1 MSAKRALRNSSI
13 LAFSIVVLMMSS
25 GLAVAQLGRSGAP
38 LDKTPG
44 EDIDYTREQ
53 IVVEQDLENG
63 KISLKLGEARMF
75 VHYGDGQIGMTTV
88 QTKYMGIADIY
99 DGKRGFS
106 ERVGIPTHSI
116 FHQRLIGAGE
126 YVDENGNGLFDVHGP
141 NVVGT
146 IEELC
151 DTQVSHENLLKWV
164 DYKDISWTLSHW
176 RQSVSGNEV
185 DINFVLS
192 AENITYQSSDG
203 AVDGMTVGRIAYK
216 FHVTTVQQEIR
227 IQAAPH
233 YKVFA
238 RGDAAPGDQIDST
251 ELVATTNVTG
261 HVLNTTWKYDQV
273 VRGWD
278 IATDIDGVQRNDTRL
293 VVLTDLAYG
302 VHMSDAVGEWMKE
315 QFGGKISP
323 RAIAGHGAREMISD
337 SVDELIIDDEV
348 NTPSPSG
355 HDIEGNPLECGL
367 DYVVTETVD
376 TEGRSTGAPTDN
388 SSDENEKTDDEK
400 RQDAVHEKMKQYRDT
415 ACVQRGEEMEMTSE
429 SRPQAIRAG
438 AIHFDDNGANLGRV
452 RWVSNATVDGVET
465 EVLFQIHGARPVSQ
479 SDVPQDPLSDCN
491 ENGREDA
498 YDISAGT
505 SDDYNENG
513 IPDECEDGVIWRG
526 VRIVGGYNYVIG
538 SSVYHDP
545 EFSTDVIT
553 IDTQS
558 FNDPIFYANGNF
570 GKLVSQLFQILPTAL
585 GIVVLVAVMAGVATS
600 KSRREQAPVPSHQQY
615 VPAGAWA
622 SDDDWSK
629 YQP

>member
-1 MSAKRALRNSSI
+1 
-13 LAFSIVVLMMSS
+13 MMSS

-38 LDKTPG
+38 LDKELG

-75 VHYGDGQIGMTTV
+75 VHYGDGRIGMTTV

-99 DGKRGFS
+99 DDKREFS

-126 YVDENGNGLFDVHGP
+126 YVDENGNGLFDVNGP

-146 IEELC
+146 IEELQ
-151 DTQVSHENLLKWV
+151 DAQVSHEDLLKWV
-164 DYKDISWTLSHW
+164 DYKDVSWTLSHW

-203 AVDGMTVGRIAYK
+203 AVDGMTVGRIAYI
-216 FHVTTVQQEIR
+216 FHVTTVEQEIR
-227 IQAAPH
+227 VQAAPH

-238 RGDAAPGDQIDST
+238 RGDAVPGDQIDST

-278 IATDIDGVQRNDTRL
+278 IATDVDGVQRNDTRL
-293 VVLTDLAYG
+293 VVLTDLTYG
-302 VHMSDAVGEWMKE
+302 VHMSNAVGEWMKE
-315 QFGGKISP
+315 QFGEPISP
-323 RAIAGHGAREMISD
+323 RAIAGHASREMVSD
-337 SVDELIIDDEV
+337 RVDPMLGEGQGPPQPPLAD
-348 NTPSPSG
+348 
-355 HDIEGNPLECGL
+355 HDIEGHPLECGL
-367 DYVVTETVD
+367 EYELLEDGG
-376 TEGRSTGAPTDN
+376 TEGRSTVAPTDN
-388 SSDENEKTDDEK
+388 TSNENEKTDDEK
-400 RQDAVHEKMKQYRDT
+400 RRDAVYERMKEYRDT
-415 ACVQRGEEMEMTSE
+415 DCMQHGEEMGMTSE

-465 EVLFQIHGARPVSQ
+465 EVLFQVHGARPVTH
-479 SDVPQDPLSDCN
+479 SDVPRNPLSDCN
-491 ENGREDA
+491 ENGRGDA
-498 YDISAGT
+498 YDISVGT
-505 SDDYNENG
+505 SNDYNENG

-558 FNDPIFYANGNF
+558 FNDPIFYGNGNI
-570 GKLVSQLFQILPTAL
+570 GKLVSQLFQILPTVL

-600 KSRREQAPVPSHQQY
+600 KSRREQAPVPSQQQY
-615 VPAGAWA
+615 VPAGAWT

>member
-1 MSAKRALRNSSI
+1 MGAKRALRNSSI
-13 LAFSIVVLMMSS
+13 LAISIVLLMMSS

-38 LDKTPG
+38 LDKAPG
-44 EDIDYTREQ
+44 EDIDYTREE
-53 IVVEQDLENG
+53 IVIEQDLENG
-63 KISLKLGEARMF
+63 KISLKLGEAHMF
-75 VHYGDGQIGMTTV
+75 VHYGDGRIGMTTV

-126 YVDENGNGLFDVHGP
+126 YVDENDNGLFDVNGP

-146 IEELC
+146 LEELE
-151 DTQVSHENLLKWV
+151 DSHVSHENLLKWV
-164 DYKDISWTLSHW
+164 DYNDVSWTLSHW
-176 RQSVSGNEV
+176 RQSVNENEV

-192 AENITYQSSDG
+192 SENIAYQSSDG
-203 AVDGMTVGRIAYK
+203 VVDGMTVGRIAYK
-216 FHVTTVQQEIR
+216 FHVTTVEQEIHV
-227 IQAAPH
+227 QAAPH

-238 RGDAAPGDQIDST
+238 RGDAVPGDQIDST

-278 IATDIDGVQRNDTRL
+278 IATDVDGVQRNDTRL

-315 QFGGKISP
+315 QFGGMISP
-323 RAIAGHGAREMISD
+323 RAIAGHGSRAMVSD
-337 SVDELIIDDEV
+337 HDSPMLDDGQA
-348 NTPSPSG
+348 PPPPPPPPSG
-355 HDIEGNPLECGL
+355 HDVEGNPLECGL
-367 DYVVTETVD
+367 AYVNSDVVEGD
-376 TEGRSTGAPTDN
+376 TEGRETGAPIDN
-388 SSDENEKTDDEK
+388 TSDEDEKTDDEK
-400 RQDAVHEKMKQYRDT
+400 RRDVVHEKMKQYHDT
-415 ACVQRGEEMEMTSE
+415 ACMQRGDVMDLTSE

-465 EVLFQIHGARPVSQ
+465 EVLFQVHGARPVTH
-479 SDVPQDPLSDCN
+479 SDV
-491 ENGREDA
+491 NGEEGLWSGMRL
-498 YDISAGT
+498 
-505 SDDYNENG
+505 
-513 IPDECEDGVIWRG
+513 
-526 VRIVGGYNYVIG
+526 VGGYNFVIG
-538 SSVYHDP
+538 ETVYHDP

-558 FNDPIFYANGNF
+558 FNDPIFYGNGNF
-570 GKLVSQLFQILPTAL
+570 GKLVSQLFRLLPLAL
-585 GIVVLVAVMAGVATS
+585 GIVVLTAVMVGVASS

>member
-1 MSAKRALRNSSI
+1 
-13 LAFSIVVLMMSS
+13 MMSS
-25 GLAVAQLGRSGAP
+25 GLAVAQVGRSGAP
-38 LDKTPG
+38 LDKAPG
-44 EDIDYTREQ
+44 EDIDYTREE
-53 IVVEQDLENG
+53 IVIEQDLENG

-75 VHYGDGQIGMTTV
+75 VHYGDGRIGMTTV

-126 YVDENGNGLFDVHGP
+126 YVDENDNGLFDVNGP
-141 NVVGT
+141 KVVGT
-146 IEELC
+146 IEELD
-151 DTQVSHENLLKWV
+151 DTHVSHENLLKWV
-164 DYKDISWTLSHW
+164 DYNDVSWTLSHW

-192 AENITYQSSDG
+192 AENIAYQSSDG
-203 AVDGMTVGRIAYK
+203 VVDGMTVGRIAYK
-216 FHVTTVQQEIR
+216 FHVTTVEQEIHV
-227 IQAAPH
+227 QAAPH
-233 YKVFA
+233 YEVFA
-238 RGDAAPGDQIDST
+238 RGDAVPGDQIDST

-278 IATDIDGVQRNDTRL
+278 IATDVDGVQRNDTRL

-315 QFGGKISP
+315 QFGGMISP
-323 RAIAGHGAREMISD
+323 RAIAGHGPREMVSD
-337 SVDELIIDDEV
+337 QVDELIIDDEADA
-348 NTPSPSG
+348 PPD

-367 DYVVTETVD
+367 AYVNSDTDVVEGD
-376 TEGRSTGAPTDN
+376 TEGRATGAPTDN
-388 SSDENEKTDDEK
+388 TSNEDEKTDDEK
-400 RQDAVHEKMKQYRDT
+400 RRDAVHEKMKQYHDT
-415 ACVQRGEEMEMTSE
+415 ACMQRGDVMDMTSE

-465 EVLFQIHGARPVSQ
+465 EVLFQIHGARPVTH
-479 SDVPQDPLSDCN
+479 SDV
-491 ENGREDA
+491 NGAEGLWSGMRL
-498 YDISAGT
+498 
-505 SDDYNENG
+505 
-513 IPDECEDGVIWRG
+513 
-526 VRIVGGYNYVIG
+526 VGGYNFVIG
-538 SSVYHDP
+538 ETVYHDP

-558 FNDPIFYANGNF
+558 FNDPIFYGNGNF
-570 GKLVSQLFQILPTAL
+570 GKLVGQLFRLLPLAL
-585 GIVVLVAVMAGVATS
+585 GIVVLTAVMVGVVSS

>member
-1 MSAKRALRNSSI
+1 MVEKSMSAKRIMRNSSI

-38 LDKTPG
+38 LAKAPG
-44 EDIDYTREQ
+44 EDIDYTREE

-75 VHYGDGQIGMTTV
+75 VHYGDGRIGMTTV
-88 QTKYMGIADIY
+88 QTKYIGIADIY

-126 YVDENGNGLFDVHGP
+126 YVDENSNGLFDVHGP

-146 IEELC
+146 IEELQ
-151 DTQVSHENLLKWV
+151 DTHVSHENLLKWV
-164 DYKDISWTLSHW
+164 DYKDVSWTLSHW

-216 FHVTTVQQEIR
+216 FHVTTVEQEIR

-238 RGDAAPGDQIDST
+238 RGDAVPGDQIDST
-251 ELVATTNVTG
+251 ELVATTNITG

-278 IATDIDGVQRNDTRL
+278 IASDVDGVQRNDTRL
-293 VVLTDLAYG
+293 VILTDLAYG

-315 QFGGKISP
+315 QFGGMISP
-323 RAIAGHGAREMISD
+323 RAIAGHGVREMISD
-337 SVDELIIDDEV
+337 SVDDLIIDDEV
-348 NTPSPSG
+348 DTPSPSG

-367 DYVVTETVD
+367 DYEVVTE
-376 TEGRSTGAPTDN
+376 GRATGAPTDN
-388 SSDENEKTDDEK
+388 TSDEDEKTDDEK
-400 RQDAVHEKMKQYRDT
+400 RRDAVFERMKEYRDT
-415 ACVQRGEEMEMTSE
+415 DCIQRGEDMEMTSE

-465 EVLFQIHGARPVSQ
+465 EVLFQVHGARPVTH
-479 SDVPQDPLSDCN
+479 SDV
-491 ENGREDA
+491 NGAEGMWSGMRL
-498 YDISAGT
+498 
-505 SDDYNENG
+505 
-513 IPDECEDGVIWRG
+513 
-526 VRIVGGYNYVIG
+526 VGGYNFVIG
-538 SSVYHDP
+538 ESVYHDP

-558 FNDPIFYANGNF
+558 FNDPIFYGNGNV
-570 GKLVSQLFQILPTAL
+570 GKLVSQLFRLLPLAL
-585 GIVVLVAVMAGVATS
+585 GIVVLTAVMVGVASS
-600 KSRREQAPVPSHQQY
+600 KSRREQAPVPSQQQY

>member
-1 MSAKRALRNSSI
+1 MSAKRVLRSSSI

-38 LDKTPG
+38 LDKAPG
-44 EDIDYTREQ
+44 EDIDYTREV
-53 IVVEQDLENG
+53 IEVEQDLENG
-63 KISLKLGEARMF
+63 KISLKLGGARMF

-99 DGKRGFS
+99 DDKRGFS

-146 IEELC
+146 IEELQ
-151 DTQVSHENLLKWV
+151 DSHVSHENLLKWV
-164 DYKDISWTLSHW
+164 DYRDVSWTLSQW
-176 RQSVSGNEV
+176 RQSINGNEV

-192 AENITYQSSDG
+192 AENITYQSTDG

-216 FHVTTVQQEIR
+216 FHVTTVEQEIR
-227 IQAAPH
+227 VQAAPH
-233 YKVFA
+233 YEVFA
-238 RGDAAPGDQIDST
+238 RGDAVPGDQIDST

-278 IATDIDGVQRNDTRL
+278 IATDVDGVQRNDTRL

-323 RAIAGHGAREMISD
+323 RAIAGHGPREMISD
-337 SVDELIIDDEV
+337 QVDEAD
-348 NTPSPSG
+348 TQPPTG

-367 DYVVTETVD
+367 DYVDEE
-376 TEGRSTGAPTDN
+376 TEGRATGVPTDN
-388 SSDENEKTDDEK
+388 TSDEDEKTDDEK
-400 RQDAVHEKMKQYRDT
+400 RRDAVYERMKQYRDT
-415 ACVQRGEEMEMTSE
+415 DCMQGGEEMEMTSE

-465 EVLFQIHGARPVSQ
+465 EVLFQIHGARPVTH
-479 SDVPQDPLSDCN
+479 SDV
-491 ENGREDA
+491 NGAEGLWSGMRL
-498 YDISAGT
+498 
-505 SDDYNENG
+505 
-513 IPDECEDGVIWRG
+513 
-526 VRIVGGYNYVIG
+526 VGGYNFVIG
-538 SSVYHDP
+538 ETVYHDP

-558 FNDPIFYANGNF
+558 FNDPIIFGNGNF
-570 GKLVSQLFQILPTAL
+570 GKLVGQLFRLLPLAL
-585 GIVVLVAVMAGVATS
+585 GVVVLTTVMVGVVSS
-600 KSRREQAPVPSHQQY
+600 KNRREQAPVPSQQQY

>member
-1 MSAKRALRNSSI
+1 MSIICVEPRMYMVEKSMVAKRALRNSSI
-13 LAFSIVVLMMSS
+13 LAISIVLLMMSS

-38 LDKTPG
+38 LDKAPG
-44 EDIDYTREQ
+44 EDIDYTREE
-53 IVVEQDLENG
+53 IVIEQDLENG
-63 KISLKLGEARMF
+63 KISLKLGEAHMF
-75 VHYGDGQIGMTTV
+75 VHYGDGRIGMTTV

-126 YVDENGNGLFDVHGP
+126 YVDENDNGLFDVNGP

-146 IEELC
+146 LEELE
-151 DTQVSHENLLKWV
+151 DTHVSHENLLKWV
-164 DYKDISWTLSHW
+164 DYNDVSWTLSHW
-176 RQSVSGNEV
+176 RQSVNENEV

-192 AENITYQSSDG
+192 SENIAYQSSDG
-203 AVDGMTVGRIAYK
+203 VVDGVTVGRIAYK
-216 FHVTTVQQEIR
+216 FHVTTVEQEIHV
-227 IQAAPH
+227 QAAPH
-233 YKVFA
+233 YEVFA
-238 RGDAAPGDQIDST
+238 RGNAVPGDQIDST

-278 IATDIDGVQRNDTRL
+278 IATDVDGVQRNDTRL

-302 VHMSDAVGEWMKE
+302 VHMSDTVGEWMKE
-315 QFGGKISP
+315 QFGGMISP
-323 RAIAGHGAREMISD
+323 RAIAGHGSRAMVSGND
-337 SVDELIIDDEV
+337 SPMLDDGQA
-348 NTPSPSG
+348 PPPPG
-355 HDIEGNPLECGL
+355 HDVEGNPLECGL
-367 DYVVTETVD
+367 AYVNSDTDVVEGD
-376 TEGRSTGAPTDN
+376 TEGRATGAPTDDT
-388 SSDENEKTDDEK
+388 SDEDEKTDDEK
-400 RQDAVHEKMKQYRDT
+400 RRDAVHEKMKQYHDT
-415 ACVQRGEEMEMTSE
+415 ACMQRGDVMDMTSE

-465 EVLFQIHGARPVSQ
+465 EVLFQVHGARPVTH
-479 SDVPQDPLSDCN
+479 SDV
-491 ENGREDA
+491 NGEEGLWSGMRL
-498 YDISAGT
+498 
-505 SDDYNENG
+505 
-513 IPDECEDGVIWRG
+513 
-526 VRIVGGYNYVIG
+526 VGGYNFVIG
-538 SSVYHDP
+538 ETVYHDP
-545 EFSTDVIT
+545 EFSTDIIT

-558 FNDPIFYANGNF
+558 FNDPIFYGNGNF
-570 GKLVSQLFQILPTAL
+570 GKLVGQLFRLLPLAL
-585 GIVVLVAVMAGVATS
+585 GIVVLTAVMVGVASS